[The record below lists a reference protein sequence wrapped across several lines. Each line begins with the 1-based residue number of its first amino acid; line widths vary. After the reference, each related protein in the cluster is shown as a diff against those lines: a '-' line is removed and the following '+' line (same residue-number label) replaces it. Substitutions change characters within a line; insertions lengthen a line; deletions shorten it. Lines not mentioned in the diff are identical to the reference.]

1 MINAEQI
8 LYLSEKK
15 KKRKPYQ
22 KATVVRSSSSASAGA
37 HLHAIY
43 MVAHSDHRHAD
54 ISVSIISD
62 ILWLFPLCRDSANQ
76 LRI

>member
-8 LYLSEKK
+8 LYLSGKK
-15 KKRKPYQ
+15 KKKKEKPYQ

-43 MVAHSDHRHAD
+43 MVARSDHRYANV
-54 ISVSIISD
+54 SVSIISD
-62 ILWLFPLCRDSANQ
+62 IL
-76 LRI
+76 

>member
-1 MINAEQI
+1 MQNKYSTWA
-8 LYLSEKK
+8 EKK
-15 KKRKPYQ
+15 KPYQ

-37 HLHAIY
+37 HLHTIY
-43 MVAHSDHRHAD
+43 MVARSDHRYAD
-54 ISVSIISD
+54 VSVSIIAD